1 MAKRYVDGT
10 RWYSLYHDDDGF
22 YSIELEPDA
31 PVTAPMADTE
41 GADVTS
47 VTFGV
52 QYFDTWEDLGAFADD
67 VREAASQLS
76 LLEDSMRADAGVD
89 WD

>member
-10 RWYSLYHDDDGF
+10 GWYSLYHDDDGF
-22 YSIELEPDA
+22 YQIELEPDA

-52 QYFDTWEDLGAFADD
+52 QYFDTWDELDGFADD

-76 LLEDSMRADAGVD
+76 LLEDSMRADAGMD
-89 WD
+89 GD